1 MTNIKTSAVY
11 GITSALAC
19 ETSGNYVNV
28 FIINEL
34 LYLNKIEYLL
44 FMPLSEVAGELVL
57 RLNLDFIVYFFLNK
71 LLGRSKFMTGM

>member
-11 GITSALAC
+11 GIRYAVAC
-19 ETSGNYVNV
+19 ETSGNYENV

-34 LYLNKIEYLL
+34 LYFNKIECLL

-57 RLNLDFIVYFFLNK
+57 
-71 LLGRSKFMTGM
+71 